1 MEESKSS
8 NVTISKKRNGQSN
21 GKGTTPEIYKPVFVG
36 DSSLVQMSISKQQL
50 RTVDPNYVREIFYN
64 NFNFSKLANRNANL
78 KLALGITSANKQE
91 GKTLVAAN
99 MAVSL
104 ARAYRQRT
112 VLVDLNF
119 KRPQLHKVFG
129 ARIKPGLVEAMQ
141 HNKLCVNPTKIKN
154 LYLLTAGDIY
164 SYSPGIQDTI
174 ALREVLFTLKNEF
187 DFIIV
192 DMCSIFPIEEFP
204 IHFINEVDGLLTV
217 IDAQNTKKNHL
228 KNIYKH
234 IDERRFLGYIFNKF
248 SEEER

>member
-1 MEESKSS
+1 MEEPKK
-8 NVTISKKRNGQSN
+8 NVTISKRRNGQQKKKN
-21 GKGTTPEIYKPVFVG
+21 TPEVYQPVFVG

-50 RTVDPNYVREIFYN
+50 RSVDPNVIQEKFYN
-64 NFNFSKLANRNANL
+64 NFNFSKLATRTSSP
-78 KLALGITSANKQE
+78 KLALGVTSAKKGE

-119 KRPQLHKVFG
+119 KNPTLHKVFG
-129 ARIKPGLVEAMQ
+129 GRIKPGMVEAMQ
-141 HNKLCVNPTKIKN
+141 HNKLCVNPTQIKN
-154 LYLLTAGDIY
+154 LYLLTAGDVF
-164 SYSPGIQDTI
+164 SYAPGIQDTI
-174 ALREVLFTLKNEF
+174 ALREVLYTLKNEF

-192 DMCSIFPIEEFP
+192 DMSSVFPLEDFP

-217 IDAQNTKKNHL
+217 IDAQNTKKKEL
-228 KNIYKH
+228 ENIYKH

-248 SEEER
+248 QD